1 MSRRN
6 KDGIEWQTG
15 FALNGSAVYRLL
27 NGKAQKA
34 VTKKRK
40 RLPFSDH
47 RERLPKSQFVGVPI
61 FVAPCFGGAPTVLYG
76 GGRSALDGGAIRDC
90 FMGRRKMLN

>member
-1 MSRRN
+1 MLNGEAQNAELTIIRCKVSRRN

-15 FALNGSAVYRLL
+15 FALNDSAVDRLL

-40 RLPFSDH
+40 RPPFSDQ
-47 RERLPKSQFVGVPI
+47 RERLPFSE
-61 FVAPCFGGAPTVLYG
+61 
-76 GGRSALDGGAIRDC
+76 R
-90 FMGRRKMLN
+90 